1 MRKTIRKATMA
12 VAVFGLV
19 VSLAACS
26 GGSTPT
32 ATPAAAK
39 GPLKI
44 GVPLGITGPAALVG
58 TWARAGV
65 EAAANELNR
74 AGGIGGRKVELV
86 FLDTETDPTKAVSA
100 TTRLINQDRVDFVVG
115 PMTSDE
121 TLATLPMLRTANIA
135 SINGSSS
142 GITPKNA
149 PLSFAMLLNASDQ
162 AAKMVDFAVKKY
174 HAKRIATANYSA
186 TQGKT
191 AHESFLKTLD
201 TFRLKPVAE
210 AEYDIPVTDM
220 TPQLL
225 SLKQGNPDFLLLV
238 GQTGS
243 DTGQFELAR
252 RGLNME
258 NIPAIGN
265 YATTFAAQTMGVAGP
280 NAYANLNSVTWSAFG
295 ACTAK
300 NVRPQASGF
309 IDHLKSTLSTKAA
322 ATMSYDYAAVWHDAV
337 ILLGAAYEA
346 TGGSDGAAVAK
357 WLETKGAAEADKN
370 KLLVHTGWAMSKKNH
385 FLFNVDSLALVNPGK
400 EVAPK
405 IFQRIDCD

>member
-12 VAVFGLV
+12 IAAVGLV

-26 GGSTPT
+26 GASTPT
-32 ATPAAAK
+32 DTATDPI
-39 GPLKI
+39 KI
-44 GVPLGITGPAALVG
+44 GIPLGITGPIAVVG

-65 EAAANELNR
+65 EAAANELND
-74 AGGIGGRKVELV
+74 AGGIGGRQVELV
-86 FLDTETDPTKAVSA
+86 FLDTEGDPTKAVSA
-100 TTRLINQDRVDFVVG
+100 TTRLINQDQVDFIVG

-121 TLATLPMLRTANIA
+121 TLATLPMLTTANIA
-135 SINGSSS
+135 SINGSGSA
-142 GITPKNA
+142 ITPENA

-162 AAKMVDFAVKKY
+162 AAKMVDFAVNRY
-174 HAKRIATANYSA
+174 DAKRIATVNYSA

-201 TFRLKPVAE
+201 TFGLKPVAE
-210 AEYDIPVTDM
+210 AEYDVPVTDM
-220 TPQLL
+220 TPQML
-225 SLKQGNPDFLLLV
+225 SLKQGDPDFLLLFSQA
-238 GQTGS
+238 GT

-258 NIPAIGN
+258 DIPAIGS

-280 NAYANLNSVTWSAFG
+280 DAYANLNSVTWSAFG
-295 ACTAK
+295 ACTAED
-300 NVRPQASGF
+300 VRPQASGF
-309 IDHLKSTLSTKAA
+309 IDHLESTLSAEAA

-346 TGGSDGAAVAK
+346 TGGSDGAAVAE
-357 WLETKGAAEADKN
+357 WLETNGAAEAEKN
-370 KLLVHTGWAMSKKNH
+370 PLLVHTGWSMSEKNH
-385 FLFNVDSLALVNPGK
+385 FLFNADSLALVNPGT

-405 IFQRIDCD
+405 VFLRIDCD